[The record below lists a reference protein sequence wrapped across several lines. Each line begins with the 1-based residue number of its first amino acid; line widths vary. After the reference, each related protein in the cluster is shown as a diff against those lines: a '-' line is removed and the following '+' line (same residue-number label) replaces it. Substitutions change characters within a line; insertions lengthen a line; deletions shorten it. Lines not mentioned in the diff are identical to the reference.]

1 MLGNVVATE
10 TGSESY
16 IPQDCH
22 YTRMCAGLV
31 PCLAKASNPLE
42 TLDELREVF
51 GARFLVLTEWEE
63 GSEFGRVIGASPPEG
78 FSDDN
83 PVLETLEAI
92 KTEFRLDSRA
102 CRMGEHRTI
111 TLKSD
116 QSEVDVFL
124 QTFPEDSQLPGLVFS
139 IGWDKSAGHFDHRE
153 FPAHL
158 RVFLSLIVQSIRR
171 VGERQAKKELETML
185 HQSQRLTS
193 IGRLASGIAHD
204 FNNLLTVIKG
214 HTSFVESYAREKG
227 NSKALESI
235 RLIENATNHAVDL
248 AKQLLL
254 FSRKDSVSE
263 FEQCD
268 LNEIVSNFYKMMRRM
283 VEENIEIEIDL
294 DPAVGLI
301 NADRGMV
308 GQILMNLIVNARDAM
323 PDGGQ
328 IFLTT
333 EPFHLD
339 GGNGDLDSGDYVSL
353 SVRDTGSGIS
363 PSNLKRIFDPF
374 YSTKGKGKG
383 TGLGLANVASLMR
396 QHGGQ
401 IDVASVVGEGTCFE
415 LLFPQVA
422 PRPEATEPETK
433 MVEVPTRDNPADQE
447 CIQGSKVLLV
457 EDEDAVRKLVRKL
470 LEMHGCSVV
479 EATSGK
485 QALDLWPE
493 VCDDISVVVTDVIMP
508 EGVSGWD
515 LAKELHSRA
524 PRCRNPPY
532 QWIQRTGGGSRARK
546 RSADRVSP
554 EALRG
559 EEAQEQPFIS
569 SCTRPAERAFSTR
582 NLLRRI
588 SPDHGMLLDVEHRS
602 AHGTCF
608 VAEKIDH
615 CRSDFGRIEN
625 PAARGEKGLQ
635 SPRPVGRQSL
645 LFLS

>member
-1 MLGNVVATE
+1 
-10 TGSESY
+10 
-16 IPQDCH
+16 
-22 YTRMCAGLV
+22 
-31 PCLAKASNPLE
+31 
-42 TLDELREVF
+42 
-51 GARFLVLTEWEE
+51 
-63 GSEFGRVIGASPPEG
+63 
-78 FSDDN
+78 
-83 PVLETLEAI
+83 
-92 KTEFRLDSRA
+92 
-102 CRMGEHRTI
+102 
-111 TLKSD
+111 
-116 QSEVDVFL
+116 
-124 QTFPEDSQLPGLVFS
+124 
-139 IGWDKSAGHFDHRE
+139 
-153 FPAHL
+153 
-158 RVFLSLIVQSIRR
+158 
-171 VGERQAKKELETML
+171 
-185 HQSQRLTS
+185 
-193 IGRLASGIAHD
+193 
-204 FNNLLTVIKG
+204 
-214 HTSFVESYAREKG
+214 
-227 NSKALESI
+227 
-235 RLIENATNHAVDL
+235 
-248 AKQLLL
+248 
-254 FSRKDSVSE
+254 
-263 FEQCD
+263 
-268 LNEIVSNFYKMMRRM
+268 
-283 VEENIEIEIDL
+283 
-294 DPAVGLI
+294 
-301 NADRGMV
+301 MV

-470 LEMHGCSVV
+470 LEMHGCAVV

-524 PRCRNPPY
+524 PDVGILLTSGYN
-532 QWIQRTGGGSRARK
+532 
-546 RSADRVSP
+546 
-554 EALRG
+554 
-559 EEAQEQPFIS
+559 
-569 SCTRPAERAFSTR
+569 ERAE
-582 NLLRRI
+582 
-588 SPDHGMLLDVEHRS
+588 DHGLENDPQIAFLQKPYEAKKLKSNIYQLLH
-602 AHGTCF
+602 
-608 VAEKIDH
+608 
-615 CRSDFGRIEN
+615 
-625 PAARGEKGLQ
+625 PAR
-635 SPRPVGRQSL
+635 
-645 LFLS
+645 